1 MSMERTRHI
10 HYRRR
15 RVRSV
20 LLGAWRRLW
29 PVLRQVI
36 GWICIGLG
44 LLGLALPVLQGILL
58 LAIGIA
64 LVGRRHWLIRW
75 TSVQIKLLLRRWAAL
90 ETPVIGPVGRL
101 ALRAQHE
108 ISRQRRRL
116 HWWYIERRA
125 RMQQCEEESDHT

>member
-1 MSMERTRHI
+1 
-10 HYRRR
+10 
-15 RVRSV
+15 V